1 MPGATRACVS
11 AEARSERGRAGPLGP
26 LPVAPCHAAAA
37 AQASRV
43 RDRPGAV
50 CGRRIDGLVRALA
63 GAQRPEQDGGS
74 YALQAG
80 GVETG
85 DLETGSVVGQP
96 FKELS
101 VDVSFFAVEIGN
113 MKIWYPPMTVIDFKS
128 RPGAPVLLKV
138 TNNATAEHGFQLSAV
153 VNQSAPT
160 ALHSKIV
167 LKPGETQYIGVP
179 TSDLFYSGGNVL
191 EYRCHLHP
199 GHVGGKL
206 LMLK

>member
-1 MPGATRACVS
+1 MGKSLLV
-11 AEARSERGRAGPLGP
+11 GFLGFGM
-26 LPVAPCHAAAA
+26 V
-37 AQASRV
+37 
-43 RDRPGAV
+43 
-50 CGRRIDGLVRALA
+50 LA
-63 GAQRPEQDGGS
+63 GVSGS

-96 FKELS
+96 FKELT
-101 VDVSFFAVEIGN
+101 VDASFFALEIGDT
-113 MKIWYPPMTVIDFKS
+113 KVWYPPVTVIDFKT

-138 TNNATAEHGFQLSAV
+138 TNKATAEHGFQLTAA

-160 ALHSKIV
+160 VLHTKIV
-167 LKPGETQYIGVP
+167 LKPGETQYIGIP
-179 TSDLFYSGGNVL
+179 TSDLFYAAGNVL